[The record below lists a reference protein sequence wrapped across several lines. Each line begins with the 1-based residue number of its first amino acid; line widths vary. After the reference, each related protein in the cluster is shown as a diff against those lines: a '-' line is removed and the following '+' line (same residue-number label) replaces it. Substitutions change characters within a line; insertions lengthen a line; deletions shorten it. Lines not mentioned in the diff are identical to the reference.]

1 MILEMVHCYR
11 LDYEEEN
18 IYNNNWY
25 FQGGEMS
32 NHQTGG
38 STKIATLCMEEVKAG
53 ASNIK
58 FTAIKRPVITRGLNF
73 LENLTRK

>member
-1 MILEMVHCYR
+1 
-11 LDYEEEN
+11 
-18 IYNNNWY
+18 
-25 FQGGEMS
+25 
-32 NHQTGG
+32 
-38 STKIATLCMEEVKAG
+38 MEEVKAG